1 MGIDGAA
8 GALYVRG
15 MAHAERHPWSIAPA
29 LGAFAAA
36 LVGAAVIL
44 DGGARALRHLPI
56 ERPAAPPATP
66 AAPTR
71 AGDTPDVAD
80 APPPPL
86 PPRPDLAPERAP
98 GGKPLSIPGKTVE
111 DGCAEPV
118 GAVDQCRRWALD
130 GFYAALAASEAGG
143 APRPARV
150 SWYGDSVSAADAVP
164 GRLRARLQ
172 DVFGDGGPGFV
183 HAVAPHRFN
192 HNTAVTRTHS
202 GTWKSW
208 GVSLVNVG
216 DHLYGVGN
224 ASAEG
229 SGTIKLAAKT
239 PTGKLSAVDVYYLA
253 QPGGGTA
260 ELVVDGE
267 VKATVDTAA
276 EQKQAR
282 FAPVAMPD
290 GEHKVEL
297 RASGKV
303 RLFGFTLERDGGVVV
318 DNMALVS
325 ATAKNMLLN
334 RAEHWQAQ
342 LAHREADLVVIMI
355 GTNEAQWLSGSERS
369 MAEYEEIWKK
379 LLAPV
384 RAARPHGSCLVV
396 SPLDQAEVKDGKL
409 VPRRGL
415 PAMVA
420 TQRRVAAELGCG
432 FWDTFTW
439 MGGSGAAIKWNRRG
453 LLGSDFAHMS
463 GKGSAQVADGLADA
477 LIAGYKAYKGR

>member
-1 MGIDGAA
+1 
-8 GALYVRG
+8 
-15 MAHAERHPWSIAPA
+15 MAHAQRQPWSVAPS

-36 LVGAAVIL
+36 SLAAALLL
-44 DGGARALRHLPI
+44 DGGVRAIRHLPI
-56 ERPAAPPATP
+56 ERPAPPPSAPTAPSQADGAPP
-66 AAPTR
+66 
-71 AGDTPDVAD
+71 VAE

-98 GGKPLSIPGKTVE
+98 GGKPLSIAGKTVE
-111 DGCAEPV
+111 DFCVEPL
-118 GAVDQCRRWALD
+118 GAADACRRWSLD
-130 GFYAALAASEAGG
+130 GFYAALAASEAGR
-143 APRPARV
+143 APRATRV

-192 HNTAVTRTHS
+192 HNLAVARSAS
-202 GTWKSW
+202 GSWKSW
-208 GVSLVNVG
+208 GVSLANIG
-216 DHLYGVGN
+216 DDLYGVGN
-224 ASAEG
+224 ATAEG
-229 SGTIKLAAKT
+229 HGTIKLSAKT
-239 PTGKLSAVDVYYLA
+239 PTGKLSAVEVYYLA

-267 VKATVDTAA
+267 VKASLDTAA
-276 EQKQAR
+276 EKKQAR
-282 FAPVAMPD
+282 FAAVALAD
-290 GEHKVEL
+290 AEHKLEL
-297 RASGKV
+297 RSLGKV
-303 RLFGFTLERDGGVVV
+303 RLFGFTLERAAGVVV

-325 ATAKNMLLN
+325 ANAKNMLNN
-334 RAEHWQAQ
+334 RADHWTSQ
-342 LAHREADLVVIMI
+342 LAHREADLIVIMI
-355 GTNEAQWLSGSERS
+355 GTNEAQWLSGSDRA
-369 MAEYEEIWKK
+369 MAEYLETWRK

-384 RAARPHGSCLVV
+384 RAARPQASCLVV
-396 SPLDQAEVKDGKL
+396 SPLDQAEVKDDKL

-420 TQRRVAAELGCG
+420 TQRAAAQALGCG